1 MSRIRPID
9 GYVRGRMAE
18 LLLAGSRAAAEPLA
32 AWMLRRFRLDG
43 KPFSFEGHAFLRAI
57 YDDPSAHLVVMKAA
71 QIGGTVWA
79 VARSFHACIHGLNVI
94 YFFPTRTDVLEFS
107 KSRVGPLIADNP
119 FLSKMMADTDTA
131 GLKRIGSAHLYFR
144 GMQSAVGM
152 KSVPADMLVFDE
164 LDEATPDA
172 KTRARERL
180 SHSNYR
186 RILELSNP
194 SLPGYGI
201 DEVFERSDQRHWI
214 VRCPHCA
221 HWTGLE
227 SEFPTA
233 LGRDV
238 PILKEREDGSVF
250 RCCPRCS
257 GTLDLDTGEWVA
269 SYPDR
274 PIRGYLISQLISP
287 IVDPGEI
294 LHAYRTTRFPDRFYN
309 LKIGIAWADTQN
321 RLDGAQVFACCGDQ
335 GLQERSAEP
344 CVMGVDTGR
353 ELHVVI
359 SRLLDA
365 GTQRR
370 QIVHIGAHRDYA
382 ELDLLMER
390 FNVAT
395 CVVDAMP
402 DIHATRG
409 FAKRHERRVWLNYF
423 NEHQKGSPKWDPEQ
437 HIVQENRTE
446 ALDLSRAVIRE
457 RRVVLPRRIPIVD
470 EFAEHL
476 THDAKRLEE
485 DPNTGAQAY
494 RYVKIGINHFSL
506 AFTYECLAAM
516 KEWSS
521 GPAAGASI
529 DAPPLWRGHMGNDI
543 FGLSR
548 RRREELRRR
557 DEE

>member
-1 MSRIRPID
+1 M
-9 GYVRGRMAE
+9 VE
-18 LLLAGSRAAAEPLA
+18 LLSAGSRATSEPLA
-32 AWMLRRFRLDG
+32 AWALRRMRLDG

-57 YDDPSAHLVVMKAA
+57 YDDPSQHLVLMKAA
-71 QIGGTVWA
+71 QVGGTTWA
-79 VARSFHACIHGLNVI
+79 VTRSLHACLHGLNVI

-107 KSRVGPLIADNP
+107 KSRVAPLIAENP
-119 FLSKMMADTDTA
+119 FLSRRMSDTDTA

-227 SEFPTA
+227 SEFPTE

-238 PILKEREDGSVF
+238 PILKEREDGSVI
-250 RCCPRCS
+250 RACPRCA
-257 GTLDLDTGEWVA
+257 GMLDLETGEWVA
-269 SYPDR
+269 SYLDR
-274 PIRGYLISQLISP
+274 PIRGYRISQLISP
-287 IVDPGEI
+287 VVDPGEI

-321 RLDGAQVFACCGDQ
+321 RLDGAQVFACCGEH
-335 GLQERSAEP
+335 GLQERSVET

-353 ELHVVI
+353 DLHVVV

-365 GTQRR
+365 ATQRR
-370 QIVHIGAHRDYA
+370 EIVHLGAHRDYD
-382 ELDLLMER
+382 ELDRLMER
-390 FNVAT
+390 FNVST
-395 CVVDAMP
+395 CVIDAMP
-402 DIHATRG
+402 DIHATRA
-409 FAKRHERRVWLNYF
+409 FAKRHGRRVWLNYF
-423 NEHQKGSPKWDPEQ
+423 NEHQRGSPKWELEQ

-446 ALDLSRAVIRE
+446 ALDLSRAAIRE
-457 RRVVLPRRIPIVD
+457 RKVVLPRRVPVVD
-470 EFAEHL
+470 EFADHL
-476 THDAKRLEE
+476 TRDVKRLEE
-485 DPNTGAQAY
+485 DPDTGAQAY
-494 RYVKIGINHFSL
+494 RYVKIGVDHYSL

-516 KEWSS
+516 REWGS
-521 GPAAGASI
+521 GPACGAST
-529 DAPPLWRGHMGNDI
+529 DAEPTWRGRFGSEISRPLWLFPRGDP
-543 FGLSR
+543 
-548 RRREELRRR
+548 RERI
-557 DEE
+557 